1 MMRESNNSQE
11 TINNDNL
18 YLIINDD
25 TQRFNE
31 DYQYF
36 LCKYICCFNV
46 VIIYIIL
53 SVIVIVAIIIY
64 FLQITLK
71 LL

>member
-11 TINNDNL
+11 TINNDNT

-25 TQRFNE
+25 LHNFNE

-36 LCKYICCFNV
+36 LCKYICCFNI
-46 VIIYIIL
+46 VILYIIL
-53 SVIVIVAIIIY
+53 SVIVIVAVVIY
-64 FLQITLK
+64 FLQITLNLK
-71 LL
+71 